1 MANVIINELK
11 QENDFLKKINED
23 LTIKNQMI
31 RENFDNILREID
43 ELKEKDKEKDISKNN
58 LEEVQSIIKGEN
70 ERLVK
75 DYDNITHKNRKLE
88 KENSDLSRKINEL
101 NLKLNE
107 MSSIQGKLNEYKR
120 NYNEFNC

>member
-120 NYNEFNC
+120 NYEVL

>member
-1 MANVIINELK
+1 MPAITTVLK
-11 QENDFLKKINED
+11 WNRKDQAYEN
-23 LTIKNQMI
+23 
-31 RENFDNILREID
+31 
-43 ELKEKDKEKDISKNN
+43 LKEKDKEKDISKNN

-120 NYNEFNC
+120 NYEVL

>member
-1 MANVIINELK
+1 M
-11 QENDFLKKINED
+11 D
-23 LTIKNQMI
+23 
-31 RENFDNILREID
+31 EI
-43 ELKEKDKEKDISKNN
+43 
-58 LEEVQSIIKGEN
+58 
-70 ERLVK
+70 K

-120 NYNEFNC
+120 NYEVL